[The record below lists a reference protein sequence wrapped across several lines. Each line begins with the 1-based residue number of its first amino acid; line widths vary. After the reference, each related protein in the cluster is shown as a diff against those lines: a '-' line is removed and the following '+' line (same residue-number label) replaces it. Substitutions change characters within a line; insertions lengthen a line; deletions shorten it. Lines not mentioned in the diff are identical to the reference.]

1 MTTIG
6 RNEPCLCG
14 SGKKYKKCCGK
25 AGAVHID
32 ELVAQELD
40 TLQAQLYDYIATTN
54 SSEIEAEYHAQLD
67 KMAMMKADQ
76 DVFEMAF
83 VSWYGVSRKLE
94 DGTRL
99 IDGFIEKH
107 SSTISRPQ
115 TKEIVESWKDVRL
128 TAGSVKML
136 DDKTVIVTEVG
147 TGETLQVKEKFGELE
162 AGSFFLGILLPYK
175 DSYLPFAQYFIYP
188 TIEEAASEI
197 VKNRVEQ
204 DQAESLHDY
213 LCTHYLTLADL
224 SFVLYST
231 KREKQDNNAVEQ
243 KEDEVKEVE
252 AETAVV
258 EEREDGDDSDWMQPS
273 YQEAFDALNQFLQE
287 KGENSQES
295 KLLNRILEAYLSAER
310 PTIRNPKIY
319 SAAVVDVTKNID
331 GIGISYLQKDLA
343 EAFGVSANSISRRSK
358 QIWEKHQETI
368 MELMKQPV

>member
-32 ELVAQELD
+32 ELVDQELD
-40 TLQAQLYDYIATTN
+40 VLQAQLYDFIATTS
-54 SSEIEAEYHAQLD
+54 SSELEAEYHAQLD

-83 VSWYGVSRKLE
+83 VSWYGVCRKVE

-99 IDGFIEKH
+99 IDRFIKKQ
-107 SSTISRPQ
+107 SSTVSRPQ
-115 TKEIVESWKDVRL
+115 TKEIIESWKDVRL
-128 TAGSVKML
+128 TAGSVEMI
-136 DDKTVIVTEVG
+136 DDKTVVVTEVG
-147 TGETLQVKEKFGELE
+147 TGKTMQVKEKFGELE

-188 TIEEAASEI
+188 TIDEAASEI
-197 VKNRVEQ
+197 VKNRMDQ
-204 DQAESLHDY
+204 DQADSLHDY

-231 KREKQDNNAVEQ
+231 KKSKQPNTVVQKVDELVDVEVETVGAVES
-243 KEDEVKEVE
+243 
-252 AETAVV
+252 
-258 EEREDGDDSDWMQPS
+258 EDGGDSNWMQPS
-273 YQEAFDALNQFLQE
+273 YQEAFDALNQFLQG
-287 KGENSQES
+287 KNENNQES
-295 KLLNRILEAYLSAER
+295 KLLNRILEEYLSAER

-319 SAAVVDVTKNID
+319 SAAVIDVTKNMDDIS
-331 GIGISYLQKDLA
+331 ISYLQKDLA

-368 MELMKQPV
+368 VEIMKQPV